1 LREKL
6 FAYPR
11 KKPIELP
18 MLKRGKL
25 GILNL
30 PAVFLALWVMPAGTE
45 SAATAP
51 GEEVVGFL
59 NKTVGWYHQ
68 VTAQQQLVRDP
79 SDLMFFKD
87 GRQAA
92 GEVVRLS
99 LEYARARA
107 KSISSQPAATPS
119 TEIASA
125 STQYQRLAEAAA
137 KADEKVQ
144 QTQQEIDGLEKQLA
158 NASGK
163 KLTILKATIAETQ
176 GELELFQARRDA
188 VRGMLQVGTGRPGEG
203 ASLPEQIEELARTVP
218 AEAKDGGSIAPPA
231 SESSGV
237 SLTAAVRKSPSGIL
251 ALISELMAE
260 HRRMQVLDD
269 NLQATDS
276 LAQTARSL
284 RAPLAGKLHEL
295 GQKGDALA
303 AMPDSTDPKVLAQ
316 QKKDL
321 DATTAQYKQVSA
333 TLLPLGRQSIL
344 LDIYEREI
352 GNWRNAVKGQYET
365 EIKGLLLRLA
375 GLGAILG
382 LILVISE
389 LWRRATFRY
398 ITDSHRR
405 YQFMALRRF
414 VVWSLSAIV
423 IAMAFASELG
433 AITTFAG
440 FLGAGIAVALQNVIL
455 SVAGY
460 FFLIGKHGVR
470 VGDRVQVAGITG
482 DVVDIGL
489 VRLHL
494 MEVTGGSSPRPTGRV
509 VAFSNAVVFQANA
522 GMFKQIP
529 GTSFLWHEVT
539 LSLGPESN
547 YLQIEKRMLEAVNKV
562 FAEYHDK
569 MELQRRGVE
578 RALYTVRFSP
588 FAPESRLRLTPAGV
602 EVVIRYPVEL
612 ENASEIDDRVTRE
625 LLETIGRDPHLR
637 LVGTQV
643 EQQSA

>member
-1 LREKL
+1 
-6 FAYPR
+6 
-11 KKPIELP
+11 
-18 MLKRGKL
+18 
-25 GILNL
+25 
-30 PAVFLALWVMPAGTE
+30 
-45 SAATAP
+45 
-51 GEEVVGFL
+51 
-59 NKTVGWYHQ
+59 
-68 VTAQQQLVRDP
+68 
-79 SDLMFFKD
+79 
-87 GRQAA
+87 
-92 GEVVRLS
+92 
-99 LEYARARA
+99 
-107 KSISSQPAATPS
+107 
-119 TEIASA
+119 
-125 STQYQRLAEAAA
+125 LAEAAA

-158 NASGK
+158 NASGNK
-163 KLTILKATIAETQ
+163 RTILKATIAETQ

-203 ASLPEQIEELARTVP
+203 ASLPEQIEELSRTVP
-218 AEAKDGGSIAPPA
+218 AEAKDGDSITPPA

-237 SLTAAVRKSPSGIL
+237 SLTSAVRKSPSGIL

-344 LDIYEREI
+344 LDIYKREI

-375 GLGAILG
+375 GLGAILA

-562 FAEYHDK
+562 FSEYHDK

>member
-1 LREKL
+1 MPGK
-6 FAYPR
+6 
-11 KKPIELP
+11 
-18 MLKRGKL
+18 GKL
-25 GILNL
+25 RKRNL
-30 PAVFLALWVMPAGTE
+30 VVVPLALLLMPAVMQSVSGPTP
-45 SAATAP
+45 P
-51 GEEVVGFL
+51 GEDVIGFL

-79 SDLMFFKD
+79 SDVMFFND
-87 GRQAA
+87 NRQAA
-92 GEVVRLS
+92 DQIVRLS
-99 LEYARARA
+99 FDYARARA
-107 KSISSQPAATPS
+107 KSISSQPAQAPS

-125 STQYQRLAEAAA
+125 STQYQRLAEAEA
-137 KADEKVQ
+137 KADDQVR
-144 QTQQEIDGLEKQLA
+144 QTQQEIDGMRQKLPSA
-158 NASGK
+158 IGK
-163 KLTILKATIAETQ
+163 KRTTLEATIAETQ

-188 VRGMLQVGTGRPGEG
+188 LRSMLQVGNGHPGEG
-203 ASLPEQIEELARTVP
+203 ASLPAQIEELARTAPV
-218 AEAKDGGSIAPPA
+218 AEAKEGTGSNPPAANAPPT
-231 SESSGV
+231 V
-237 SLTAAVRKSPSGIL
+237 SLASAGRKSPSGIL
-251 ALISELMAE
+251 ALMSELMAE
-260 HRRMQVLDD
+260 RGRMHALDD

-276 LAQTARSL
+276 LAQSAQAL
-284 RAPLAGKLHEL
+284 RAPLGGKLREL
-295 GQKGDALA
+295 AQKGDALA
-303 AMPDSTDPKVLAQ
+303 ALPDATDPKVLAQ

-321 DATTAQYKQVSA
+321 DAITAQYKEVSA

-344 LDIYEREI
+344 FDIYKRDI
-352 GNWRNAVKGQYET
+352 ANWRNAVKGQYESG
-365 EIKGLLLRLA
+365 IKGLFLRLA
-375 GLGAILG
+375 GLGAILAF
-382 LILVISE
+382 IFAVSE
-389 LWRRATFRY
+389 LWGRATFRY

-405 YQFMALRRF
+405 YQFLALRRV
-414 VVWSLSAIV
+414 VVWSLVAIV
-423 IAMAFASELG
+423 IAIAFASELG

-440 FLGAGIAVALQNVIL
+440 FLTAGIAVALQNVIL

-470 VGDRVQVAGITG
+470 VGDRVQVAGIIG

-494 MEVTGGSSPRPTGRV
+494 MEVTGGNSARPTGRV

-547 YLQIEKRMLEAVNKV
+547 YLQVEKQMLEAVNKV
-562 FAEYHDK
+562 FSEYHDK
-569 MELQRRGVE
+569 MELQRRGME
-578 RALYTVRFSP
+578 RSLYSVRFRP
-588 FAPESRLRLTPAGV
+588 LAPESRLRLTPTGV

-612 ENASEIDDRVTRE
+612 ANATEIDDRVTRE